1 MKSLS
6 STNASGKKQT
16 QPSCTPASRPPAKQQ
31 KIKESQKTDVLC
43 TEEDEDCRA
52 ASPLQKYTD
61 NIEKPSGKRLCKTK
75 HLIPQDSRRSVQI
88 TGEYYV
94 ENTDTKVPCAPLS
107 PRACF
112 SWRKLPF
119 SWTAPSFPSF
129 PLLS

>member
-16 QPSCTPASRPPAKQQ
+16 QPSCTPASRLPAKQQ

-43 TEEDEDCRA
+43 TGEDEDCQA

-75 HLIPQDSRRSVQI
+75 HLIPQESRRSLQI
-88 TGEYYV
+88 TGDYYV
-94 ENTDTKVPCAPLS
+94 ENTDTKVPSALLPTLCLLLMKEAPIFLDCT
-107 PRACF
+107 P
-112 SWRKLPF
+112 LP
-119 SWTAPSFPSF
+119 